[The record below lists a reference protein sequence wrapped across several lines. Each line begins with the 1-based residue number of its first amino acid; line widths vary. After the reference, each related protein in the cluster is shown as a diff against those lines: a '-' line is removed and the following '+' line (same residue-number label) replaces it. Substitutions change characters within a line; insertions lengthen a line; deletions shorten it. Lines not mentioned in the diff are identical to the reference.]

1 MPRDYLHTSLKTS
14 ENQGFSDIFRGYKT
28 KPVETVERN
37 QLRNQLSDQI
47 NAESR
52 HSKTYKMIGKHSQDK
67 GQFSSKMSFFKS
79 RGQTAFPDC
88 KETRGINQLPNF
100 PKALKKCMP
109 VDIYKYFTG
118 ISSPV
123 KHYNQFL
130 INVLY
135 SLEISENLWFTDAF
149 RVSKKGTST
158 EMG

>member
-1 MPRDYLHTSLKTS
+1 
-14 ENQGFSDIFRGYKT
+14 
-28 KPVETVERN
+28 
-37 QLRNQLSDQI
+37 
-47 NAESR
+47 
-52 HSKTYKMIGKHSQDK
+52 MIGKHSQGK
-67 GQFSSKMSFFKS
+67 GRFFSKMSFFKS

-100 PKALKKCMP
+100 PKAWKKCMP